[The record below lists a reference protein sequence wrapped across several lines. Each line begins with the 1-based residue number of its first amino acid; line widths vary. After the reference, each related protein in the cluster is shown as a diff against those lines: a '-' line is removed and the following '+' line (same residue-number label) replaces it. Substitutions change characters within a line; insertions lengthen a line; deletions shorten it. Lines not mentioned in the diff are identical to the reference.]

1 MLSVESRTTDLTD
14 REREV
19 LSLLAQ
25 GLSTNDIA
33 RSLSITSSTVRN
45 HIRNILQKLHVHN
58 WLEAVVYA
66 FKQGLVDKE

>member
-1 MLSVESRTTDLTD
+1 VEFQPTDLTD

-25 GLSTNDIA
+25 GLSTNEIA

-58 WLEAVVYA
+58 RLEAVVYVL
-66 FKQGLVDKE
+66 KQGLLTKE

>member
-1 MLSVESRTTDLTD
+1 MGVYLNTDLTD
-14 REREV
+14 REGEV
-19 LSLLAQ
+19 LSLLVQ

-58 WLEAVVYA
+58 RLEAVINA
-66 FKQGLVDKE
+66 SKHGLIGKE